1 MRNSFTLFFEIVN
14 KRQDIV
20 RRTVVKLDKKLSIII
35 PCYNVEK
42 YIAECL
48 ESVCNARDA
57 EVEVICVNDG
67 STDGTLSIIE
77 QWKQKDDRII
87 IINQ

>member
-1 MRNSFTLFFEIVN
+1 M
-14 KRQDIV
+14 
-20 RRTVVKLDKKLSIII
+20 VKLDKKLSIII

-48 ESVCNARDA
+48 ESVCNDKDA
-57 EVEVICVNDG
+57 DVEVICVNDG
-67 STDGTLSIIE
+67 SVDDTLRIIE

-87 IINQ
+87 LLIRKTKGLRQPEIKD